1 METGLDM
8 LLQDIDPIRTVE
20 DVAARVDKAINTFRF
35 GSGIVS
41 EWGDFKNLLTGFTS
55 HVQSVILGMSRIP
68 TSYPEIYWG
77 RCIRSLIKE
86 YGQNGEKAA
95 FEIARTGVEGGIRAV
110 MAAIGKRMLDEY
122 SRNEITSRVV
132 RFWEG
137 LSTEERE
144 AATDE
149 YLKKYGHLLPSE
161 ITEKGALRVRASFIK
176 VLEEH
181 PHLIRRLRNAGNK
194 KWVNSR

>member
-41 EWGDFKNLLTGFTS
+41 EWDDFKNLLTGFTS

-95 FEIARTGVEGGIRAV
+95 FEIARKGVEGGIRAV
-110 MAAIGKRMLDEY
+110 MAAIGRRMLDEY
-122 SRNEITSRVV
+122 SRNEITAKVV

>member
-1 METGLDM
+1 VETGLDR
-8 LLQDIDPIRTVE
+8 LLENIDPGRTVE
-20 DVAARVDKAINTFRF
+20 EVAVRVDKAINTFRF

-41 EWGDFKNLLTGFTS
+41 QWEDFKSLLTGFVS
-55 HVQSVILGMSRIP
+55 HVESSILGMTRIP
-68 TSYPEIYWG
+68 LTYPEIYWG

-95 FEIARTGVEGGIRAV
+95 FEMARTGTEGGIRAV
-110 MAAIGKRMLDEY
+110 LAAIGRRILDEY

-137 LSTEERE
+137 LSTEERDT
-144 AATDE
+144 AMDE
-149 YLKKYGHLLPSE
+149 YLKKYGHLLPSQ
-161 ITEKGALRVRASFIK
+161 ITERGALRVRASFIK

-181 PHLIRRLRNAGNK
+181 PHLIRRLRNTG
-194 KWVNSR
+194 